1 MLVEEFFSRVIGNTN
16 VPSLRITTFSIN
28 EFQQFQDYDI
38 RGFRHANTV
47 VNLFI
52 TRCHLEPSGLITEH
66 VPLAIFVAV
75 ITQ

>member
-1 MLVEEFFSRVIGNTN
+1 
-16 VPSLRITTFSIN
+16 
-28 EFQQFQDYDI
+28 
-38 RGFRHANTV
+38 

-66 VPLAIFVAV
+66 IPLAIFVAV